1 MLRTDVIDYE
11 SVGERVF
18 SRRRKL
24 GLTQVELAKRVNV
37 STSFIGHI
45 ERAEKVPSLDT
56 MARLSRVLDMSMDE
70 ILFGAKPMCDRE
82 GCPLYSDIA
91 AMLQA
96 YGLTDK

>member
-1 MLRTDVIDYE
+1 MSRTDVIDYE

-45 ERAEKVPSLDT
+45 E
-56 MARLSRVLDMSMDE
+56 
-70 ILFGAKPMCDRE
+70 
-82 GCPLYSDIA
+82 
-91 AMLQA
+91 
-96 YGLTDK
+96 